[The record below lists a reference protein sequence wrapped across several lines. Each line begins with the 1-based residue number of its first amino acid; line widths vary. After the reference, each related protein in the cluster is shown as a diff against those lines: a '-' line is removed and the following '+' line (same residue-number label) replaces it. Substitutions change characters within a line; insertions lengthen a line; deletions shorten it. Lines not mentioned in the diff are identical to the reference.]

1 MFVNVF
7 YFILAIGFAILAIW
21 VIGMS
26 YGEDI
31 SPLAS
36 IIAVIMLTIA
46 FIVMHINHQNAS
58 LLMAFCVGTMFGT
71 LSKFLSVPWDC
82 ER

>member
-1 MFVNVF
+1 MFANIL
-7 YFILAIGFAILAIW
+7 YFIVAMGFAILAIW
-21 VIGMS
+21 LMGVS

-36 IIAVIMLTIA
+36 IIAVVTLMIA
-46 FIVMHINHQNAS
+46 FVIMHANGQNAS
-58 LLMAFCVGTMFGT
+58 LLMAFCVGTMFGII
-71 LSKFLSVPWDC
+71 SKFLSVPWDC